1 MSLLKEY
8 RCTECAKLLCKG
20 VLIGSTVE
28 IKCKGCG
35 ALVRFVGE
43 SPDVLMCY
51 IKDCPRRVTL
61 EMHTEAEHQQK

>member
-8 RCTECAKLLCKG
+8 RCTECTKLLCKG
-20 VLIGSTVE
+20 VLIGSEIE

-43 SPDVLMCY
+43 SPDALMCY
-51 IKDCPRRVTL
+51 IKDCPGRVTH
-61 EMHTEAEHQQK
+61 EKHVDQQTIL